1 MSEEGR
7 MTERWYVVHILTP
20 WSAVELADARGVIRA
35 GIAEGIDADGCIGFL
50 PVFDSVA
57 AAERW
62 RGDRAADTTAI
73 RPLSRRL
80 VADKER
86 M

>member
-1 MSEEGR
+1 VTADTAGAGQQTGGTNVKDGR
-7 MTERWYVVHILTP
+7 R
-20 WSAVELADARGVIRA
+20 VIA
-35 GIAEGIDADGCIGFL
+35 
-50 PVFDSVA
+50 VFDSVA